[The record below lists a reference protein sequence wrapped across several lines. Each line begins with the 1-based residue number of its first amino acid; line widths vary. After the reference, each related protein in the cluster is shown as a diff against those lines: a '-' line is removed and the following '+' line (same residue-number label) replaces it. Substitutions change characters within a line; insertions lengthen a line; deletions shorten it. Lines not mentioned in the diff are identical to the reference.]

1 MPSTILASQ
10 AITLP
15 SDTTANRPTAD
26 AGMIRYNSTTNNVE
40 YWNGTQW
47 ITLDMPPSY
56 TSISPSTFSTVPTTI
71 TITGDNFQT
80 GVNVAVYGKTG
91 IIYVPAS
98 VTRVSSTSITFA
110 TIAAMTL
117 AESPFDILITNSN
130 GMSNK
135 SFDVLTRT
143 A

>member
-1 MPSTILASQ
+1 MPSTLLDSQ
-10 AITLP
+10 SITLP
-15 SDTTANRPTAD
+15 ADTTANRPTAD
-26 AGMIRYNSTTNNVE
+26 AGMIRYNTTINNVE
-40 YWNGTQW
+40 YYNGSQW

-71 TITGDNFQT
+71 TITGTNFQT
-80 GVNVAVYGKTG
+80 GVNVVVFGKTG
-91 IIYVPAS
+91 SVYIPNS

-110 TIAAMTL
+110 TTAAMTVG
-117 AESPFDILITNSN
+117 ESPFDILITNSN

-143 A
+143 